1 MAAKFIWRHTTGG
14 SGAENLVWLH
24 GWGASRMAFQ
34 RIAALFQNIGKN
46 KLYDLPGFGE
56 TPILFEGAGTSDYAD
71 SLAAQLDKNKRH
83 VLIGHS
89 YGGRVAVQLA
99 AKHPKLVK
107 AIILIGVPGLP
118 RKRSI
123 VFKLKAA
130 WLKTLGKAARISDR
144 LFHTKYRDIYIT
156 RFGSEDY
163 RNAGD
168 MRGTLVSAVKENLG
182 AHAREIKCPA
192 LLLYGNGDN
201 EAPPE
206 IGKRYE
212 TLIAVSR
219 YVELKGYD
227 HHDILT
233 RGAYQCEALIKSF
246 LKDLDHE

>member
-1 MAAKFIWRHTTGG
+1 MAEHFIWRHSNSGG
-14 SGAENLVWLH
+14 GTESFVWLH
-24 GWGASRMAFQ
+24 GWGYTRAGFQ
-34 RIAALFQNIGKN
+34 RLAALFQKDGHNNIF
-46 KLYDLPGFGE
+46 DLPGFGE
-56 TPILFEGAGTSDYAD
+56 TPMLFSGAGTSDYAD
-71 SLAAQLDKNKRH
+71 SLAAQLDKNQRH
-83 VLIGHS
+83 IIIGHS
-89 YGGRVAVQLA
+89 YGGRVAIQLA

-107 AIILIGVPGLP
+107 AIILIGGAGVP
-118 RKRSI
+118 RRRSI
-123 VFKLKAA
+123 PYKVRAAALKI
-130 WLKTLGKAARISDR
+130 LGKLARISDQ
-144 LFHTKYRDIYIT
+144 LLGTEYRQAYTT

-163 RNAGD
+163 KNAGEL
-168 MRGTLVSAVKENLG
+168 RGTLVSAVTENLG
-182 AHAREIKCPA
+182 PVAREIKCPA
-192 LLLYGNGDN
+192 LLLYGDGDK